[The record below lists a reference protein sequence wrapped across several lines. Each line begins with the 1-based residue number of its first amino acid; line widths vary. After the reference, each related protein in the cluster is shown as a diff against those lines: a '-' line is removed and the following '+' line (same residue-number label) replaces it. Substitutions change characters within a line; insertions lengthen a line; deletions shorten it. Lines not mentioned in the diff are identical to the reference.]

1 MTDESIKAVGV
12 VLQDRELLLP
22 ASTLAEVI
30 PLAGLIAE
38 SCLQRW
44 ILGHKHWKNLR
55 MPVISFE
62 LLAGGSL
69 KHHTEQ
75 ARIAVFNRYTENG
88 ALSFWG
94 MLIQGEPRVFTLN
107 KLDIA
112 ERENPHNDAE
122 LMSIQIRGQHASIPN
137 LEYIE
142 KALAQAGAV

>member
-1 MTDESIKAVGV
+1 MANESIKAVEV

-22 ASTLAEVI
+22 ASTLAEVT

-69 KHHTEQ
+69 MHHTEH

-94 MLIQGEPRVFTLN
+94 MLIQGEPRVFTLD
-107 KLDIA
+107 KVDIT
-112 ERENPHNDAE
+112 EREDLPSDAE
-122 LMSIQIRGQHASIPN
+122 LMSIQYKGKHASIPN

-142 KALAQAGAV
+142 KVLVQAGVA